1 MQGKYSTGVE
11 TVDRMGQINF
21 TGNVIPVRWFKAIL
35 RDNGRPYLLAIC
47 ILSELCFW
55 YRPKEVR
62 DERSG
67 FVTGYKKRFRGDLL
81 QKDYKQL
88 GDFFG
93 ESKNSVKAAMDKLEK
108 MKLIRRVW
116 RNITVK
122 GCNFTNVL
130 YIDINPDRIQ
140 EITFGDD
147 PDGGDDE
154 EDDETP
160 QADES
165 GTDEQCETSARIG
178 QRLETEEKTIT
189 RFGQKLENK
198 SEKVPETPVN
208 MHIEKFLGRVPENY
222 EGGHKFPGRA
232 PENYEGS
239 QKFPGRVPEN
249 FFDPVQKKSGT
260 YTESTINITEN
271 TSYLIS
277 SKKRTDD
284 GIESI
289 TAEDIDIVREEIK
302 HRVGYDAL
310 AVDNRFHSYS
320 LDELIEIMVEVY
332 VTCADITIGGTVIPY
347 QLMKRRLDMYDQ
359 FIMEY
364 VLRSLEEN
372 HTKVGNVKKYLLA
385 TLYNAPATQY
395 NRVYLELQ
403 EYE

>member
-21 TGNVIPVRWFKAIL
+21 SGNVIPVRWFKAIL
-35 RDNGRPYLLAIC
+35 RDNGKPYLLAIC

-88 GDFFG
+88 GEFFG
-93 ESKNSVKAAMDKLEK
+93 ESKNSVKAAMDKLEEL
-108 MKLIRRVW
+108 KLIRRVW

-122 GCNFTNVL
+122 GLNFTNVL

-154 EDDETP
+154 GEDEALQTDN
-160 QADES
+160 S
-165 GTDEQCETSARIG
+165 RTDEQSEPSARIG
-178 QRLETEEKTIT
+178 QGLETEVKTFT
-189 RFGQKLENK
+189 RFGQKLENMERK
-198 SEKVPETPVN
+198 EPETPVN
-208 MHIEKFLGRVPENY
+208 SHIEKFLGRVPENF
-222 EGGHKFPGRA
+222 GGG
-232 PENYEGS
+232 

-249 FFDPVQKKSGT
+249 YEGGQEFPGRIPECFSDPVQKKLGT
-260 YTESTINITEN
+260 YTESTINITDN
-271 TSYLIS
+271 TSYPIS
-277 SKKRTDD
+277 SKKRAEDET
-284 GIESI
+284 ESI
-289 TAEDIDIVREEIK
+289 TAEYIESVREEIK
-302 HRVGYDAL
+302 HRVSYEAL
-310 AVDNRFHSYS
+310 AVDNRFHSNS

-332 VTCADITIGGTVIPY
+332 VTGADVTIGGTVIPY
-347 QLMKRRLDMYDQ
+347 QFMKQRLDMYDQ
-359 FIMEY
+359 FVMEY
-364 VLRSLEEN
+364 VLRSLGEN
-372 HTKVGNVKKYLLA
+372 HTKVGNIKKYLLA

-395 NRVYLELQ
+395 SRVFSDLQ